1 MAKNNIGIKVTVTV
15 FLLISL
21 TISVELSNVKVSST
35 KLLSSPDWI
44 QLCDEGHQYLFSDN
58 SANWYEAEEM
68 CQSFGG
74 YLVRIEN
81 RHENNCILK
90 HAYNAYNG
98 QLGFWW
104 TSGIH
109 FCIYQIYFRLG
120 SKIHE
125 TGKILH
131 RQ

>member
-1 MAKNNIGIKVTVTV
+1 MAKNSIGIKVTVTA

-21 TISVELSNVKVSST
+21 IVSVELSDMKVK
-35 KLLSSPDWI
+35 KLLSSPDWV
-44 QLCDEGHQYLFSDN
+44 QLCDKGHQYLFSDN
-58 SANWYEAEEM
+58 SANWYEAEEI

-109 FCIYQIYFRLG
+109 F
-120 SKIHE
+120 
-125 TGKILH
+125 
-131 RQ
+131 

>member
-1 MAKNNIGIKVTVTV
+1 MAKVTVTA

-21 TISVELSNVKVSST
+21 ILVSVELSDMKVK
-35 KLLSSPDWI
+35 KLLSSPDWV

-81 RHENNCILK
+81 RHENNCILVYAQTNNL
-90 HAYNAYNG
+90 HDW
-98 QLGFWW
+98 WW
-104 TSGIH
+104 TSGIRSLIPYP
-109 FCIYQIYFRLG
+109 FIRDSFFLYFINRPW
-120 SKIHE
+120 
-125 TGKILH
+125 ILKEKKGFPK
-131 RQ
+131 